1 MPILEAVRCCLH
13 EEGGRVAG
21 EAQMKWAAWLR
32 LIFRRNPARQPSL
45 TTCPTCGQE
54 MTLVERTTMTGNDM
68 RSYRCDQCKR
78 EHIVNFGPALWQ
90 ILHDARER
98 EKDA

>member
-1 MPILEAVRCCLH
+1 M
-13 EEGGRVAG
+13 GRVVETDIPPEPGQATV
-21 EAQMKWAAWLR
+21 ADDVPHLR
-32 LIFRRNPARQPSL
+32 SGNDS
-45 TTCPTCGQE
+45 
-54 MTLVERTTMTGNDM
+54 VERTTMTGNDM
-68 RSYRCDQCKR
+68 RSYRCDHCKQ

>member
-1 MPILEAVRCCLH
+1 
-13 EEGGRVAG
+13 
-21 EAQMKWAAWLR
+21 
-32 LIFRRNPARQPSL
+32 
-45 TTCPTCGQE
+45 